1 MQDQTFSIKNVD
13 EAVNEIK
20 TLFEKYGNED
30 YDGEPVSQTSHM
42 LQAGMQG
49 VNEHCDDEL
58 ILGGFLHD
66 IGHLLRHE
74 QNTEAMGIY
83 GVVNHEGLGAEY
95 LRKKG
100 FSERVCAM
108 VDGHV
113 NAKRYLVATD
123 PKYASKLSLA
133 SMETLKWQGGPMSEE
148 EAQAFK
154 QHPYFAE
161 IIRVRLWD
169 EKAKDQHAETYPLEY
184 FINKTHDYLM
194 QQQSSQS
201 IVSDQS

>member
-1 MQDQTFSIKNVD
+1 MANEQNTTTQSVHD
-13 EAVNEIK
+13 AVNEIQI
-20 TLFEKYGNED
+20 LFEKFGNED

-42 LQAGMQG
+42 LQAGMHG
-49 VNEHCDDEL
+49 VNEQCDDEL
-58 ILGGFLHD
+58 VLGGFLHD

-74 QNTEAMGIY
+74 QNTQAMGTY

-95 LRKKG
+95 LRRKG
-100 FSERVCAM
+100 FTERVCAM

-133 SMETLKWQGGPMSEE
+133 SHETLKWQGGPMTEE

-154 QHPYFAE
+154 KQPYFPE

-169 EKAKDQHAETYPLEY
+169 EKAKDQHAKTYPLEY
-184 FINKTHDYLM
+184 FINLIRDYLTQRQGSKPM
-194 QQQSSQS
+194 VKGQ
-201 IVSDQS
+201 